1 MAGLEL
7 KPCNQRSHPNRRS
20 LHGLVPACV
29 LDRVSAWQHSDL
41 SGPLIDRAIIYLKNA
56 SSYLKNAS
64 SPTSSPSLPVEK
76 RDLLIG
82 LYRTV
87 VELERTCDRAGAGT
101 SGHQN
106 DDPPSA
112 DEEDDRELQGF
123 RGLQG
128 HDELERGGVL
138 AREIGATSRPHV
150 QQARAGR
157 RQKPSVA

>member
-7 KPCNQRSHPNRRS
+7 EPCNQRSHPNRRS
-20 LHGLVPACV
+20 HPGLVPACV

-56 SSYLKNAS
+56 LKNA
-64 SPTSSPSLPVEK
+64 SSPSLPVEK

-82 LYRTV
+82 LYRTA

-138 AREIGATSRPHV
+138 GQEIGATSRPHV

>member
-56 SSYLKNAS
+56 LKNAS
-64 SPTSSPSLPVEK
+64 SLTSSPSLPVEK